1 MPTKK
6 STVISIRLNP
16 AVEEDQ
22 RVLDILNELQER
34 GFSHREI
41 ITDAILRA
49 EGHTPE
55 MYHDADGKVTRH
67 ILELMLSEFARE
79 IVDNVRQFAPQT
91 TQKASPHNKGESD
104 DEYANNLAKGFL
116 TRRKRGQG

>member
-16 AVEEDQ
+16 ANKEDK
-22 RVLDILNELQER
+22 RVLDILYALHER
-34 GFSHREI
+34 GFTPREI

-55 MYHDADGKVTRH
+55 MYHDVEGQVTRPV
-67 ILELMLSEFARE
+67 LESLLSDFARE
-79 IVDNVRQFAPQT
+79 IVESLRETGVQSQ
-91 TQKASPHNKGESD
+91 QKASPFDESTD
-104 DEYANNLAKGFL
+104 DDDYARNLANGFL
-116 TRRKRGQG
+116 TRRKRG